1 MSQSSV
7 LDRLSSQLLL
17 KLSDLQH
24 QPVPVTLG
32 LIVLGLV
39 AHVFYQSW
47 TWHRTYKLP
56 RTIPGL
62 PVLGNIFQVPY
73 PSGMWLKSLA
83 EKHGEMFSLK
93 LGSKTW
99 VFLNSSR
106 VVEDLLEKRSAIYSS
121 RMRFPMAQELMSGN
135 NRFLLMP
142 YGDRWRGIRKIMH
155 QVLNSRQADKFQVY
169 QDIESR
175 RLLHAYLRHPDKW
188 YLANQQF
195 ANSVILSVVLGRT
208 SDMNDPT
215 LAELFATTQVFL
227 RNIKPGANLVDMFHW
242 LARLPKWMQW
252 WRPYGLALFERSKAV
267 YFRELDLVKKKM
279 EDGTAEPCFAIDY
292 MQAKGEINTNDLETI
307 FVFGTLMEA
316 GSDTSRVAISQGI
329 AAAAIYGDWVKRARE
344 ELDAVCGDAERLPE
358 LSDRDQLPYLSAV
371 TKEILRWRPFIQSG
385 TGREL
390 IQDDEYEGYKFP
402 AGTVFTWNPWAIALN
417 PNEYEDPLTFK
428 PERFLN
434 DNLRSPLKGHWAFGA
449 GRRACVGYNVGDTNV
464 WIATARLIYC
474 FDFEQV
480 PGAPIDTFYTIWEAH
495 DKPAFPVKIKC
506 RSQKHA
512 QLIENMYARL
522 TG

>member
-1 MSQSSV
+1 MDMAQN
-7 LDRLSSQLLL
+7 
-17 KLSDLQH
+17 LQAASH
-24 QPVPVTLG
+24 HSWVASLG
-32 LIVLGLV
+32 
-39 AHVFYQSW
+39 
-47 TWHRTYKLP
+47 
-56 RTIPGL
+56 
-62 PVLGNIFQVPY
+62 
-73 PSGMWLKSLA
+73 
-83 EKHGEMFSLK
+83 FSLK

-169 QDIESR
+169 QDIESQ

-195 ANSVILSVVLGRT
+195 ANSVILSSRPGTNVRYERPHVSRAVRDHTGF
-208 SDMNDPT
+208 
-215 LAELFATTQVFL
+215 LAEHKARSESSRHVS
-227 RNIKPGANLVDMFHW
+227 LVGETPEVD
-242 LARLPKWMQW
+242 AVVAPI
-252 WRPYGLALFERSKAV
+252 RPRPVRKVQSVGCLV
-267 YFRELDLVKKKM
+267 YFRELDLLKKKM

-358 LSDRDQLPYLSAV
+358 LSDRDQLLYLSAV

-434 DNLRSPLKGHWAFGA
+434 ENLRSPLKGHWAFGA
-449 GRRACVGYNVGDTNV
+449 GRRACVGYNVGDTNL

-506 RSQKHA
+506 RS
-512 QLIENMYARL
+512 
-522 TG
+522 